1 MTRVA
6 PTELPA
12 ARSGHHSPAAANRL
26 DLDMIGAILGTD
38 KSSIVSQS
46 WDYLRHYDSVF
57 HPFRDDD
64 INVIEVGVAGGHS
77 LRLWQWYFSAAR
89 IIGVDI
95 MPTAKRYAGG
105 RATVEI
111 GSQAD
116 VFFLRKL
123 CKKYPPTI
131 FIDDGSHLAQHNIIT
146 FEAVFPNLLAGGL
159 YVVEDMA
166 LHLGTA
172 AAAWQTDVPR
182 DSPAYFL
189 DLARSCL
196 ARHHMEGAERVP
208 KHLIG
213 MVDSVSFINS
223 AAIIRKRG
231 ARAGLDEAIGEGAS
245 YLAAMKPAAEAYDRL
260 ALYVARH
267 GGTLRQVETACE
279 AAIEAGSRALPLWCL
294 YADTMLRTG
303 RERDAAAALSKA
315 LAMRDT
321 PQRRAAAAL
330 LSETGLTQQAFR
342 LVCDSVEAE
351 TGRRTP
357 QQMLDVLHG
366 FTALGRPHAD
376 AASP

>member
-1 MTRVA
+1 
-6 PTELPA
+6 
-12 ARSGHHSPAAANRL
+12 
-26 DLDMIGAILGTD
+26 MIGAILGTD

-267 GGTLRQVETACE
+267 GVRCGRWRQRAKRR
-279 AAIEAGSRALPLWCL
+279 SRP
-294 YADTMLRTG
+294 
-303 RERDAAAALSKA
+303 AAAPCRSGAF
-315 LAMRDT
+315 T
-321 PQRRAAAAL
+321 PIPCCAPAASGTRRRRYQRRW
-330 LSETGLTQQAFR
+330 R
-342 LVCDSVEAE
+342 CRI
-351 TGRRTP
+351 RRSA
-357 QQMLDVLHG
+357 V
-366 FTALGRPHAD
+366 RPLRCCPRPA
-376 AASP
+376 